1 MNDSSSTT
9 VSNTPLRVLV
19 TGRAGSGKSSV
30 CTELKRRGLPAFDA
44 DSVPGLSA
52 WFDTYENRVVT
63 IDAKDYVDISRYEW
77 RWSPQI
83 LKEFIFEHS
92 ILFLCGGADNDF
104 DFEDVFDMH
113 FVLKVSPTIQ
123 VKRLVE
129 RTNNS
134 YGKNPAM
141 HNAIVKESAQHI
153 QTAVKLGLKIINA
166 DMPITTVVDEILEK
180 IR

>member
-9 VSNTPLRVLV
+9 ASKTPFRVLI
-19 TGRAGSGKSSV
+19 TGRAGSGKSSISA
-30 CTELKRRGLPAFDA
+30 ELMRRGLPAFDA

-52 WFDTYENRVVT
+52 WFDTYKNKAVT
-63 IDAKDYVDISRYEW
+63 IDAKNYVDISRFEW
-77 RWSPQI
+77 RWSPEV
-83 LKEFIFEHS
+83 LKEFISEHP

-113 FVLKVSPTIQ
+113 FVLKVSPSLQ
-123 VKRLVE
+123 VKRLLE
-129 RTNNS
+129 RTNSS

-141 HNAIVKESAQHI
+141 HNAIIKESAKHI
-153 QTAVKLGLKIINA
+153 QAAAKLGLEIIDA
-166 DMPITTVVDEILEK
+166 DTDIDTVVDEILEK